1 MITYYLSASNE
12 ITVRTQPTSSSDLYL
27 NLENMY
33 SLVTSSYSLSGSYD
47 YTPYESI
54 LTFSQS
60 LSASVGDEF
69 RATITDVSGSIWTG
83 TIQVYAS
90 QSVDKTVYKT
100 QNDGYVSNQ
109 SDNEYITL

>member
-12 ITVRTQPTSSSDLYL
+12 ITIRTQPTSSSDLVL
-27 NLENMY
+27 NLENMFT
-33 SLVTSSYSLSGSYD
+33 LETSSYSLSGSYD

-60 LSASVGDEF
+60 LSASVGDEY
-69 RATITDVSGSIWTG
+69 RATINDVSGTIWTG
-83 TIQVYAS
+83 TIQVYSS

-100 QNDGYVSNQ
+100 QNDGYKSNQ
-109 SDNEYITL
+109 SDNAYITL